1 MNAHPPSPDPS
12 TPPGPPRRH
21 APGLMARLRR
31 FAVDRFNLRD
41 DKAEVARIGE
51 DGAVQPCDVARE
63 VIEAVAGGFPR
74 VVEVKSG

>member
-31 FAVDRFNLRD
+31 FAVDRFNLRGAITD
-41 DKAEVARIGE
+41 LTLANSGLILKLPTERLFTVDGVPREAFVA
-51 DGAVQPCDVARE
+51 D
-63 VIEAVAGGFPR
+63 
-74 VVEVKSG
+74 